1 MVMHTVPMFN
11 DRDHLRIE
19 RGGPLLDSGGVI
31 WPQAMILD
39 TIQVIQ
45 LQVQGVVQLWFFVII
60 RESILIIKGRVV
72 LAQIVSVTN
81 LTNVLNIKG
90 RIVLALKSLGTS
102 RHAASARN
110 RSDMCEGTCMKIIYH
125 GIGHRIPLVGN
136 AKRIMQCLGSL
147 NDMLN
152 SMVALVDNSVNS
164 F

>member
-11 DRDHLRIE
+11 DRDHLRRE
-19 RGGPLLDSGGVI
+19 RGGPLLDSGGVV

-45 LQVQGVVQLWFFVII
+45 LQVQGVIQLWVFVII
-60 RESILIIKGRVV
+60 RESI
-72 LAQIVSVTN
+72 
-81 LTNVLNIKG
+81 LNIKG
-90 RIVLALKSLGTS
+90 RIVLALKSLVIS

-110 RSDMCEGTCMKIIYH
+110 RSDMCKGTCMKIIYH

-136 AKRIMQCLGSL
+136 AKRIMQHLGSI
-147 NDMLN
+147 NNMLN
-152 SMVALVDNSVNS
+152 SMAALVDNSVNS